1 MAKAKK
7 LPSGNWRV
15 QMSMDGER
23 RSFTAPTKKEAELMA
38 LEWVNGKEEQ
48 KIPAVKKTVGQAVE
62 EYIQSKEN
70 LLSPSS
76 TRGYWIIYN
85 NSIDLISSILLSDIT
100 EKHLQNWINSN
111 AAHYAAKSVKSQ
123 FGLVR
128 AALRQNKIKIDF
140 ESILLPRQ
148 SKEEKI
154 IPDEKQISIIL
165 HIVEHTSVE
174 LPVTIAVTL
183 GLRQSEIAALKWID
197 YDGKYLYIHAAVV
210 PNKENKYIYKNTT
223 KTEASTRKIEV
234 DALLKERLDR
244 AERKGE
250 FISPM
255 LPSSVLRK
263 FSKLC
268 EQNGLPHFTMHAQR
282 HGNASMMLAKGV
294 PDRYA
299 MKRLGHA
306 STNMIKNVYQHLY
319 GDVEKEVAQTVSD
332 AFSEIFNNGKSADG
346 NGDAHENSHEKK

>member
-15 QMSMDGER
+15 QISMDGER

-165 HIVEHTSVE
+165 HIVENTSVE
-174 LPVTIAVTL
+174 LPVTRFLISSILIISFLQYYTTL
-183 GLRQSEIAALKWID
+183 K
-197 YDGKYLYIHAAVV
+197 GKIQVKLPYSVIHT
-210 PNKENKYIYKNTT
+210 NT
-223 KTEASTRKIEV
+223 S
-234 DALLKERLDR
+234 
-244 AERKGE
+244 
-250 FISPM
+250 F
-255 LPSSVLRK
+255 K
-263 FSKLC
+263 FC
-268 EQNGLPHFTMHAQR
+268 CFFR
-282 HGNASMMLAKGV
+282 
-294 PDRYA
+294 
-299 MKRLGHA
+299 
-306 STNMIKNVYQHLY
+306 
-319 GDVEKEVAQTVSD
+319 
-332 AFSEIFNNGKSADG
+332 
-346 NGDAHENSHEKK
+346 